1 MSPSKKEKLK
11 KEKKG
16 NKNSIKTTIMAPHY
30 ENNEVPDVYQ
40 IKKKGIPFFHNTTVN
55 IVDDDYKEKYRVRE
69 KEKDKDKDKDK
80 DKEKKKNEKSK
91 NNSKDNGYIQKRSK
105 ALLLDNSGDGQKYLN
120 LNYIYRNNMKKIT
133 KIEISKLANS
143 NKKIDKIRK
152 LGFGKDEIEDN
163 LTKIK
168 LSKINNGEIH
178 KKIKKRPFKEIK
190 ERGIRDSYLSSKT
203 ESHNLRLNQSA
214 FNKSIIKNKQ

>member
-1 MSPSKKEKLK
+1 M
-11 KEKKG
+11 
-16 NKNSIKTTIMAPHY
+16 
-30 ENNEVPDVYQ
+30 
-40 IKKKGIPFFHNTTVN
+40 
-55 IVDDDYKEKYRVRE
+55 
-69 KEKDKDKDKDK
+69 
-80 DKEKKKNEKSK
+80 
-91 NNSKDNGYIQKRSK
+91 
-105 ALLLDNSGDGQKYLN
+105 DNSGDAQKYLN
-120 LNYIYRNNMKKIT
+120 LNYIYRNNTKIRT

-214 FNKSIIKNKQ
+214 FNKSMIKNKQ